1 MGEQKLNLTPSLH
14 DEFSDDQSLE
24 ELIREVMQLGELSID
39 TALAYSI
46 MEGKCIEIIADNSVD
61 DIGAKAG
68 ITFEKD
74 CTTVGV
80 TIRRR
85 RGTTRSMKIFK

>member
-39 TALAYSI
+39 TALAR
-46 MEGKCIEIIADNSVD
+46 CV
-61 DIGAKAG
+61 
-68 ITFEKD
+68 
-74 CTTVGV
+74 
-80 TIRRR
+80 
-85 RGTTRSMKIFK
+85 